1 MDKILQKVLEYL
13 KKDSRRQGEFLDYLG
28 LSSSAVSDWKS
39 GKSSSYLKYLP
50 LIADYFS
57 VTVDMMINGYGDS
70 YTDTPTPAKIP
81 LIKAL
86 PSDGPC
92 VNADNI
98 EGYDCAFVR
107 FSNEYFFFESGD
119 ALYLIHRRNYADD
132 GDLVLLRTE
141 NGAFI
146 RRYRQSGDFAVFIPE
161 DKEGEVFTVN
171 GEMLSALT
179 SGVVIEIRR
188 KLN

>member
-13 KKDSRRQGEFLDYLG
+13 KKDSRKQGEFLDYLG

-70 YTDTPTPAKIP
+70 FTDAPAPSKIP
-81 LIKAL
+81 VIKML
-86 PSDGPC
+86 PDDGPC

-107 FSNEYFFFESGD
+107 FSNEYFFFNDEQ
-119 ALYLIHRRNYADD
+119 ALYLIHRQNYADD
-132 GDLVLLRTE
+132 GDSVLVRHNGGFIGAYRTSGE
-141 NGAFI
+141 LVVFVPDGKGEILPVSEDRASKFI
-146 RRYRQSGDFAVFIPE
+146 
-161 DKEGEVFTVN
+161 
-171 GEMLSALT
+171 
-179 SGVVIEIRR
+179 SGVVTEIRR
-188 KLN
+188 KLK

>member
-70 YTDTPTPAKIP
+70 FTDTPAPSKIP
-81 LIKAL
+81 VIKVL
-86 PSDGPC
+86 PDNGPC

-107 FSNEYFFFESGD
+107 FSNEYFFFQNTD
-119 ALYLIHRRNYADD
+119 ALYLIHRQNYADD
-132 GDLVLLRTE
+132 NDTVLVRKSGGFIGKYRTCGE
-141 NGAFI
+141 L
-146 RRYRQSGDFAVFIPE
+146 AVFVPE
-161 DKEGEVFTVN
+161 DGGEVLAVSEDRSSEFI
-171 GEMLSALT
+171 
-179 SGVVIEIRR
+179 SGVVTEIRR
-188 KLN
+188 KLK